1 MKQIGNKV
9 IGLVLVVVG
18 VIIALNALEITNINI
33 FFDGWW
39 TLIIIIPCVVGLFKD
54 EEKTGSIVGIVLG
67 VFMLLCSQNV
77 ISWDMLL
84 KLGVP
89 CILVIIGLGLIFKD
103 VLNRDTAKRI
113 DELNK
118 EKTGNTICATF
129 SGQDVKVDEEKFEGS
144 TVDAIFGGVKL
155 DLTKAVIEKDC
166 VINATS
172 IFGGIDII
180 VPESVKV
187 KVNSTAIFGGV
198 DNKRESSEDSVNTIY
213 VNALCLFGGI
223 DIK

>member
-9 IGLVLVVVG
+9 VGLVLVVVG
-18 VIIALNALEITNINI
+18 IIIALNTLGITNINI

-39 TLIIIIPCVVGLFKD
+39 TLIIIIPCAVGLFKD
-54 EEKTGSIVGIVLG
+54 EEKTGSIIGIVLG

-118 EKTGNTICATF
+118 VKVENTICATF
-129 SGQDVKVDEEKFEGS
+129 SGQDVKVDEKFEG
-144 TVDAIFGGVKL
+144 TTIDAIFGGVKL

-172 IFGGIDII
+172 IFGGIDIV

-187 KVNSTAIFGGV
+187 KVKSTAIFGGV
-198 DNKRESSEDSVNTIY
+198 DNKRESIEDSVNTIY
-213 VNALCLFGGI
+213 VNALCLFGGV

>member
-18 VIIALNALEITNINI
+18 VIIALNALGFTNINI

-77 ISWDMLL
+77 IPWDMLL
-84 KLGVP
+84 KLGLP

-103 VLNRDTAKRI
+103 VLNRDTSKRI

-118 EKTGNTICATF
+118 EKTKNTICATF
-129 SGQDVKVDEEKFEGS
+129 SGQDVKIDEEKFEGA

-155 DLTKAVIEKDC
+155 DLTKAVIEKDS

-187 KVNSTAIFGGV
+187 KVKSTAIFGGV